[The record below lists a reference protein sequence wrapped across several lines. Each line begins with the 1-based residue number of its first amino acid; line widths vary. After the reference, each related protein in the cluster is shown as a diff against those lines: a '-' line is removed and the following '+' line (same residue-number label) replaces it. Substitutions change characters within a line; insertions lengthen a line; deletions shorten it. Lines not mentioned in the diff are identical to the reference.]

1 MVTQSWDVDN
11 NDLKKHARTNGGN
24 ANHYHAP
31 ESAHS
36 LTWELLS
43 VQDEQ
48 DAKAGASYSS
58 RVDTMQLKR
67 ITRV

>member
-1 MVTQSWDVDN
+1 MVTQSWDIDN
-11 NDLKKHARTNGGN
+11 NDVKKHARIVVMQTITT
-24 ANHYHAP
+24 AP

-48 DAKAGASYSS
+48 DDKAGASYSS